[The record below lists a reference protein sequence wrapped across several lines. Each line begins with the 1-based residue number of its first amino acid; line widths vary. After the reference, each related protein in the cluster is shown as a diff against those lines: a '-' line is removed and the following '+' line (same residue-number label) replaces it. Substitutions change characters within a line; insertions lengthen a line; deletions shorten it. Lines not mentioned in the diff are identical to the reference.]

1 MKYVTL
7 LCAMGMST
15 SLLVNK
21 MKDAAKKSGEEVTI
35 VAMAKDAFDAYKIG
49 RASCRERV

>member
-21 MKDAAKKSGEEVTI
+21 MKDAAKKSGEEVTLSTRI
-35 VAMAKDAFDAYKIG
+35 MARQTY
-49 RASCRERV
+49 C

>member
-21 MKDAAKKSGEEVTI
+21 MKDAAKNREKKLRLWQWRRTLSTRI
-35 VAMAKDAFDAYKIG
+35 MARQTY
-49 RASCRERV
+49 C